1 MSTRPRLIRAVSG
14 AGHSPQEGL
23 NIPLVTRAYAL
34 PLTRL
39 SCHGAPMSRLFEE
52 LDYAPTPIG
61 AISLRRR
68 HILSLQTDVFE
79 ILLGEEH
86 LMSSLFTAS
95 EIALAEKGL
104 AALNGDEL
112 DVLVGGLGLGYTA
125 KAVLADARVHAL
137 DVMDLLE
144 PVIRWH
150 REGLVPMKTALADN
164 PKCRL
169 VQGDFFALAASQEGF
184 DVERPGRQYDALLID
199 IDHTPE
205 RLLHGGSKGFY
216 TAEGFKTAQRFLKPG
231 GIMGLWSDEAPD
243 DAITGL
249 LAGAFDEAW
258 AEPVIFENPLQD
270 GRKVTQAVYLG
281 RKT

>member
-1 MSTRPRLIRAVSG
+1 MSA
-14 AGHSPQEGL
+14 
-23 NIPLVTRAYAL
+23 
-34 PLTRL
+34 
-39 SCHGAPMSRLFEE
+39 LFEE

-68 HILSLQTDVFE
+68 HILALKTDVFE

-95 EIALAEKGL
+95 EVALADKGL
-104 AALNGDEL
+104 AALPGTGL

-125 KAVLADARVHAL
+125 KAVLAHDGVAAL
-137 DVMDLLE
+137 DVVDMLE

-150 REGLVPMKTALADN
+150 RDGLVPMKTELADDLR
-164 PKCRL
+164 CRL
-169 VQGDFFALAASQEGF
+169 VQGDFFALAASDQGF

-216 TAEGFKTAQRFLKPG
+216 TPEGLKAVQRFVKPG
-231 GIMGLWSDEAPD
+231 GVVGLWSDEAPD
-243 DAITGL
+243 DAITAL
-249 LAGAFDEAW
+249 LASAFDEAW
-258 AEPVIFENPLQD
+258 AEPVVFENPLQD
-270 GRKVTQAVYLG
+270 GREVTQAVYLG
-281 RKT
+281 RKG

>member
-1 MSTRPRLIRAVSG
+1 
-14 AGHSPQEGL
+14 
-23 NIPLVTRAYAL
+23 
-34 PLTRL
+34 
-39 SCHGAPMSRLFEE
+39 MSRLFEE

-68 HILSLQTDVFE
+68 HLLSLKTDVFE

-104 AALNGDEL
+104 AALKGDRL

-125 KAVLADARVHAL
+125 RAALQDGRLNAL
-137 DVMDLLE
+137 DVVDLLE

-150 REGLVPMKTALADN
+150 REGLVPMKTELADDLR
-164 PKCRL
+164 CRL
-169 VQGDFFALAASQEGF
+169 VHGDFFALAASQDGF
-184 DVERPGRQYDALLID
+184 DRERPGRRYDAVLID

-216 TAEGFKTAQRFLKPG
+216 TPEGFASVQRFLKPG

-258 AEPVIFENPLQD
+258 AEPVVFQNPLQD
-270 GRKVTQAVYLG
+270 GREVTQAVYLG